1 MIYLII
7 ALAVVSAGAC
17 VLGWRLYCVA
27 KALGNSE
34 ARCRSLQKE
43 RAQRENLQM
52 ILDSR
57 TAENRR
63 LKGRLHKLEDDME
76 AMEQQTSEL
85 NLNLFH
91 ESGLRILR
99 EKEEGARRMK
109 MDLMERQL
117 DQANDRLKQERRE
130 AREANARLNQVI
142 EEQRQTIEDQKRTI
156 EEQRKSIE
164 ELSAPA
170 PVSRRAARRR
180 EGLPNQ
186 VTLDDLL
193 G

>member
-1 MIYLII
+1 MIYLMI
-7 ALAVVSAGAC
+7 ALAVALVGAGF
-17 VLGWRLYCVA
+17 LGWRLYRAA
-27 KALGNSE
+27 KALSAAE
-34 ARCRSLQKE
+34 DRCRLLQKE

-63 LKGRLHKLEDDME
+63 LKGRLRRLEEDMD
-76 AMEQQTSEL
+76 AMEQEASEL

-109 MDLMERQL
+109 LDLMERQL
-117 DQANDRLKQERRE
+117 DEANAKLKQERQLSQE
-130 AREANARLNQVI
+130 NAARLNEI
-142 EEQRQTIEDQKRTI
+142 ISEQKQTIDELNQTIEQFN
-156 EEQRKSIE
+156 
-164 ELSAPA
+164 APT
-170 PVSRRAARRR
+170 PQPRRAARRR

-193 G
+193 SP